1 MWIKENKT
9 FIKMVMKVIPSYC
22 KGYKKEYIYLLEINK
37 KCKNLLEIIE
47 TEEVFSSYKAKKLII
62 GFNKYILLK
71 EFGHFKDNKD
81 FCVEEEDIKYC
92 LYLEKKLLERLDAYF
107 SEVNYQFDE
116 ERYQNDSTGFRL
128 FFETFTKFMDEIKV
142 KESVCTYV
150 FSDSDSDSD

>member
-1 MWIKENKT
+1 MWSKENKT

-47 TEEVFSSYKAKKLII
+47 TEEVFSSYKSKKLII

-71 EFGHFKDNKD
+71 KFGLFKDNKD

-92 LYLEKKLLERLDAYF
+92 LYLEK
-107 SEVNYQFDE
+107 NY
-116 ERYQNDSTGFRL
+116 
-128 FFETFTKFMDEIKV
+128 
-142 KESVCTYV
+142 
-150 FSDSDSDSD
+150 

>member
-1 MWIKENKT
+1 
-9 FIKMVMKVIPSYC
+9 MVMKVIPSYC

-37 KCKNLLEIIE
+37 KCENLLEIIE
-47 TEEVFSSYKAKKLII
+47 TEEVFSSCKAKKLII

-116 ERYQNDSTGFRL
+116 ERYENDSSGYRL
-128 FFETFTKFMDEIKV
+128 FFETFKNFMNEIQL
-142 KESVCTYV
+142 KETVYDYT